1 VPVLS
6 KGFGPTPALAPGR
19 IPDSEPAAL
28 CTWSR
33 VDGKVVPFDC
43 GLVVSARWSPRKSS
57 QMESSVRLCTPFTC
71 GPLLRARRSGW
82 ASMSAPELTQRRA
95 PPARAAAA
103 GNKSIVAQWAEDAGL
118 KTSVSLVD
126 FLGDRCARNPYIA
139 CALCGN
145 PFVLTQGVH
154 QQVRRAV
161 KLSCS
166 SLRACSSAISLGPW
180 TLCAGLRA

>member
-1 VPVLS
+1 
-6 KGFGPTPALAPGR
+6 
-19 IPDSEPAAL
+19 
-28 CTWSR
+28 
-33 VDGKVVPFDC
+33 
-43 GLVVSARWSPRKSS
+43 
-57 QMESSVRLCTPFTC
+57 MRLCTPFTC
-71 GPLLRARRSGW
+71 GPLLHARRSGW

-118 KTSVSLVD
+118 RTSVSLED
-126 FLGDRCARNPYIA
+126 FLGDRCARSPHIA

-161 KLSCS
+161 KVAVQLFTCV
-166 SLRACSSAISLGPW
+166 LVCHLTW
-180 TLCAGLRA
+180 TLDSVRRTESLKPPPNGPVTWPSEQWTSMWKVCGCCHLCAA